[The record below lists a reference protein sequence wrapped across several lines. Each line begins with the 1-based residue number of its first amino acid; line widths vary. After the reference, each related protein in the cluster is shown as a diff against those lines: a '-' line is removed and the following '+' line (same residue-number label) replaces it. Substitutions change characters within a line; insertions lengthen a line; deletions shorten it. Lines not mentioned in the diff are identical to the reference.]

1 MQIRYAKVILF
12 LVCLLPLVVMVWDS
26 FAGQLGAN
34 PVESLTHTSG
44 DWALR
49 LLLVTLTVSPVRQLT
64 GLGVILNF
72 RRMLGLFAFFY
83 AVLHFLIWIGLDQ
96 QFAWAYMLE
105 DVFERP
111 YITVGFAAFLMLVPL
126 ALTSNRFSMRRLGKR
141 WKMLHKLVYPVAGLV
156 ILHYLWL
163 AREDNQEPYIY
174 GVILIGLL
182 LFRTRLSRIISG
194 VVTEWR

>member
-1 MQIRYAKVILF
+1 MRIRYAKVILF
-12 LVCLLPLVVMVWDS
+12 LVCLLPLLVMVWDI

-126 ALTSNRFSMRRLGKR
+126 ALTSNRFAMRRLGKR

-182 LFRTRLSRIISG
+182 LFRTRLSRIIFG

>member
-1 MQIRYAKVILF
+1 MRKR
-12 LVCLLPLVVMVWDS
+12 P
-26 FAGQLGAN
+26 
-34 PVESLTHTSG
+34 HTSG

-126 ALTSNRFSMRRLGKR
+126 ALTSNRFAMRRLGKR
-141 WKMLHKLVYPVAGLV
+141 WKMLHKLVYSVAGLV
-156 ILHYLWL
+156 ILQYLWL

>member
-141 WKMLHKLVYPVAGLV
+141 WKMLHKLVYSVAGLV